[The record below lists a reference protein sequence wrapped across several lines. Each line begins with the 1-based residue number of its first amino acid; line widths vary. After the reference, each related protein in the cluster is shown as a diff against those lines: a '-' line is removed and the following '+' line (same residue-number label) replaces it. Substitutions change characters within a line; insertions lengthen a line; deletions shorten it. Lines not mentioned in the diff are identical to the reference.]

1 MLSAS
6 DIADRLA
13 RADLDAFDLRPDDL
27 ADLRR
32 ELAGLTDDD
41 RERIA
46 RAADLML
53 ARIGDFTMPDS
64 PVFAGCE
71 DEPDRPPGL
80 LPLAALVAT
89 AADVRRFHAARR
101 VGPAESGLRDLGQQL
116 WVHRRTFG
124 GFGLHT
130 QDWLTCPWSGALV
143 WLGRLQ
149 FNAQRLTGPHSW
161 DGADHWILGT
171 HIPEA
176 GPLTPLSVDASFER
190 ARGFFADR
198 FPGVPIE
205 CFHCSSWLL
214 DPSLTDVLPADSN
227 LVRFQRRWALYGEG
241 RESNDEVV
249 SFVFRRRG
257 GDHAGLPRDTT
268 LQRAVLDRIE
278 AGGHWHSWAGT
289 LPLTGR
295 TGLG

>member
-6 DIADRLA
+6 DVASRLA
-13 RADLDAFDLRPDDL
+13 GADLVAFDLRPDDL

-46 RAADLML
+46 RAADRLL
-53 ARIGDFTMPDS
+53 TRIGDFTIPDS
-64 PVFAGCE
+64 PAFAGCE
-71 DEPDRPPGL
+71 DEPGRPPGL

-89 AADVRRFHAARR
+89 AADVRRFQAARR

-124 GFGLHT
+124 SFGLHA
-130 QDWLTCPWSGALV
+130 QNWLTCPWSGALV

-149 FNAQRLTGPHSW
+149 FNVQRLTGPHSW
-161 DGADHWILGT
+161 DDADHWVLGT
-171 HIPEA
+171 HIPET
-176 GPLTPLSVDASFER
+176 GPLTPQSVDASFEL

-198 FPGVPIE
+198 FPGVRVE
-205 CFHCSSWLL
+205 CFYCSSWLL
-214 DPSLTDVLPADSN
+214 DPALTDALPVDSN
-227 LVRFQRRWALYGEG
+227 LARFQRRWTLYGDGVE
-241 RESNDEVV
+241 NDDEVV
-249 SFVFRRRG
+249 FFVFRRRG
-257 GDHAGLPRDTT
+257 GDLAGLPRDTT
-268 LQRAVLDRIE
+268 LQRAVLDRID
-278 AGGHWHSWAGT
+278 AGGHWHVRSGT

-295 TGLG
+295 TGVG